1 MSRSG
6 GSGRADAPRVALLT
20 YSTRPRG
27 GVVHSLN
34 LAEALRA
41 LGEPVHLFALG
52 DPETGFFR
60 PTSVPHTIVPAPP
73 PADTLEERVA
83 DSISALFEHLRTAL
97 PGSFDLVHAQDCI
110 AARAATDLRDAG
122 SGIPV
127 IRTVHHVDDFTTRV
141 LVDCQRR
148 SIVTPDRTLVVSEH
162 WRGLLRE
169 QYGVEA
175 TVVTNGVDAERF
187 RQPVGFDG
195 STLRDRVGADG
206 RFLFLTV
213 GGIEPRKGSLELVE
227 ALAKVRASIDP
238 PPVLAVVGGQ
248 SFQDYAE
255 YRERFFERA
264 AALGVDVGRDVVLL
278 GTVPDDELPGWYH
291 AADAFVFPSVKEG
304 WGLVALEALAAGI
317 PVITSD
323 IPVFHE
329 YLTDGEGV
337 LMVPA
342 GDASAL
348 AEAMR
353 RVVSDADLRSRLA
366 AAGPAVAGRYTW
378 EACARRH
385 AEIYREVAGPITT
398 RSPGPS

>member
-1 MSRSG
+1 VSGRGASR
-6 GSGRADAPRVALLT
+6 RADAPRVAILT

-52 DPETGFFR
+52 DPGTGFFR

-73 PADTLEERVA
+73 PAATLEERVA
-83 DSISALFEHLRTAL
+83 DSMSALYEHLRTAL
-97 PGSFDLVHAQDCI
+97 PGSFDAVHAQDCI

-187 RQPVGFDG
+187 RRPVGFDG
-195 STLRDRVGADG
+195 SILRERVGADG

-227 ALAKVRASIDP
+227 ALAKVGASLDP

-248 SFQDYAE
+248 SFQDYAD
-255 YRERFFERA
+255 YRERFYERA
-264 AALGVDVGRDVVLL
+264 AALGLEVGRDVVLL
-278 GTVPDDELPGWYH
+278 GTVSDDELPGWYQ

-304 WGLVALEALAAGI
+304 WGLVVLEALAAGL

-323 IPVFHE
+323 IAVFRE
-329 YLTDGEGV
+329 YLTDGEGA

-348 AEAMR
+348 AEEMR
-353 RVVSDADLRSRLA
+353 RVASDADLRSRLA

-385 AEIYREVAGPITT
+385 AEIYRDVAAPIRPRPTGP
-398 RSPGPS
+398 R

>member
-1 MSRSG
+1 M
-6 GSGRADAPRVALLT
+6 ALLT

-60 PTSVPHTIVPAPP
+60 QTSVPHTIVPAPP
-73 PADTLEERVA
+73 PADTLEERVR
-83 DSISALFEHLRTAL
+83 DSMSALFEHLRTAL
-97 PGSFDLVHAQDCI
+97 LGSFDVVHAQDCI

-148 SIVTPDRTLVVSEH
+148 SIVTPDRVLVVSEH
-162 WRGLLRE
+162 WRGLLRAE
-169 QYGVEA
+169 YGVEA

-187 RQPVGFDG
+187 RRPVGFDG
-195 STLRDRVGADG
+195 SVLRERVGADG

-227 ALAKVRASIDP
+227 AMAKVRASLDP
-238 PPVLAVVGGQ
+238 PPVLAMVGGH
-248 SFQDYAE
+248 SFQDYAD
-255 YRERFFERA
+255 YRGRFFQRA
-264 AALGVDVGRDVVLL
+264 ADLGVEVGRDVVLL
-278 GTVPDDELPGWYH
+278 GTVPEDELPGWYH
-291 AADAFVFPSVKEG
+291 SADAFVFPSVKEG
-304 WGLVALEALAAGI
+304 WGLVALEALAAGL

-323 IPVFHE
+323 IPVFRE
-329 YLTDGEGV
+329 YLSDGEGA

-353 RVVSDADLRSRLA
+353 RVASDANLRSRLA

-385 AEIYREVAGPITT
+385 AEIYREVAG
-398 RSPGPS
+398 RG

>member
-1 MSRSG
+1 VSRPGASR
-6 GSGRADAPRVALLT
+6 RADSPRVALLT

-41 LGEPVHLFALG
+41 LGERVHLFALG
-52 DPETGFFR
+52 DPEAGFFR
-60 PTSVPHTIVPAPP
+60 PTSVPHTIAPAPP
-73 PADTLEERVA
+73 PADTLEERVV
-83 DSISALFEHLRTAL
+83 DSMSALFEHLRVAL

-148 SIVTPDRTLVVSEH
+148 SIVTPDRVLVVSEH
-162 WRGLLRE
+162 WRGLLRAE
-169 QYGVEA
+169 YGVEA

-187 RQPVGFDG
+187 RRPEGFDG
-195 STLRDRVGADG
+195 SILREQVGAEG
-206 RFLFLTV
+206 RVLFLTV
-213 GGIEPRKGSLELVE
+213 GGIEPRKGSIELVE
-227 ALAKVRASIDP
+227 ALAKVRAVFDP
-238 PPVLAVVGGQ
+238 PPVLAVVGGH

-291 AADAFVFPSVKEG
+291 AADAFVFPSVTEG
-304 WGLVALEALAAGI
+304 WGLVVLEALAAGL
-317 PVITSD
+317 PVITTD
-323 IPVFHE
+323 LPVFQE
-329 YLTDGEGV
+329 YLTEGESS
-337 LMVPA
+337 LMVPV

-348 AEAMR
+348 ANAMR
-353 RVVSDADLRSRLA
+353 RIALDGDLRSRLA
-366 AAGPAVAGRYTW
+366 PTGQAVAGRYTW

-385 AEIYREVAGPITT
+385 AEIYREVAAPIKP
-398 RSPGPS
+398 RPPGPR

>member
-1 MSRSG
+1 MS
-6 GSGRADAPRVALLT
+6 GSGASRRADAPRVAILT

-73 PADTLEERVA
+73 PADTLEERVV
-83 DSISALFEHLRTAL
+83 DSMSALFEHLRVAL
-97 PGSFDLVHAQDCI
+97 LGTFDLVHAQDCI

-148 SIVTPDRTLVVSEH
+148 SIVTPDRTLVVSEY
-162 WRGLLRE
+162 WRALLRE

-187 RQPVGFDG
+187 RRPVGFDG
-195 STLRDRVGADG
+195 STFRERVDADG

-213 GGIEPRKGSLELVE
+213 GGIEPRKGSIELVE
-227 ALAKVRASIDP
+227 ALAKVGASLDP
-238 PPVLAVVGGQ
+238 PPVLAMVGGQ

-304 WGLVALEALAAGI
+304 WGLVALEALAAGL

-329 YLTDGEGV
+329 YLTDGEGA

-342 GDASAL
+342 GNASAL

-353 RVVSDADLRSRLA
+353 WVASDADLRSRLA

-385 AEIYREVAGPITT
+385 AEIYREVAGL
-398 RSPGPS
+398 R

>member
-6 GSGRADAPRVALLT
+6 ASRRADAPRVALLT

-34 LAEALRA
+34 LAEALLA
-41 LGEPVHLFALG
+41 LGERVHLFALG
-52 DPETGFFR
+52 DPEAGFFR
-60 PTSVPHTIVPAPP
+60 RTSAPHTIVPAPS
-73 PADTLEERVA
+73 PAGTLEERVV
-83 DSISALFEHLRTAL
+83 DSMSALFQYLRTAL

-110 AARAATDLRDAG
+110 AARAATNLRDAG
-122 SGIPV
+122 SWIPV

-148 SIVTPDRTLVVSEH
+148 SIVTPDRVLVVSEH
-162 WRGLLRE
+162 WRRLLRAD
-169 QYGVEA
+169 YGVEA

-187 RQPVGFDG
+187 ERPVGFDG
-195 STLRDRVGADG
+195 SALRERVGADG

-213 GGIEPRKGSLELVE
+213 GGIEPRKGSIELVE
-227 ALAKVRASIDP
+227 ALGKVRASIDP
-238 PPVLAVVGGQ
+238 PPVLAVVGGH

-255 YRERFFERA
+255 YRDRFFERA
-264 AALGVDVGRDVVLL
+264 AALGVEVGRDVVLL
-278 GTVPDDELPGWYH
+278 GTVPDDELPGWYQ

-304 WGLVALEALAAGI
+304 WGLVALEALAAGL

-323 IPVFHE
+323 IPVFRE

-348 AEAMR
+348 SDGMR
-353 RVVSDADLRSRLA
+353 RVAVDADLRASLA
-366 AAGPAVAGRYTW
+366 AEGPAVAGRYTW
-378 EACARRH
+378 EACASRH
-385 AEIYREVAGPITT
+385 AEIYREVAAPVSEPPEP
-398 RSPGPS
+398 R

>member
-1 MSRSG
+1 VSGRGASR
-6 GSGRADAPRVALLT
+6 RADAPRVAILT

-52 DPETGFFR
+52 DPGTGFFR

-73 PADTLEERVA
+73 PAATLEERVA
-83 DSISALFEHLRTAL
+83 DSMSALYEHLRTAL
-97 PGSFDLVHAQDCI
+97 PGSFDAVHAQDCI

-187 RQPVGFDG
+187 RRPVGFDG
-195 STLRDRVGADG
+195 SILRERVGADG

-227 ALAKVRASIDP
+227 ALAKVGASLDP
-238 PPVLAVVGGQ
+238 PPVLAMVGGQ

-264 AALGVDVGRDVVLL
+264 AALVVDLGRDVVLL

-304 WGLVALEALAAGI
+304 WGLVTLEALAAGL
-317 PVITSD
+317 PVITTD
-323 IPVFHE
+323 LPVFHE

-353 RVVSDADLRSRLA
+353 RVASDGDLRSRLA

-378 EACARRH
+378 AACARRH
-385 AEIYREVAGPITT
+385 AEIYREVADSVSEP
-398 RSPGPS
+398 PEPK

>member
-1 MSRSG
+1 M
-6 GSGRADAPRVALLT
+6 ALLT

-34 LAEALRA
+34 LAEALLA
-41 LGEPVHLFALG
+41 LGERVHLFALG
-52 DPETGFFR
+52 DPEAGFFR
-60 PTSVPHTIVPAPP
+60 RTSAAHTIIPAPS
-73 PADTLEERVA
+73 PADTLEERVV
-83 DSISALFEHLRTAL
+83 DSMSALLENLRTAL

-148 SIVTPDRTLVVSEH
+148 SIVTPDRVLVVSEH
-162 WRGLLRE
+162 WRRLLRAD
-169 QYGVEA
+169 YGADA
-175 TVVTNGVDAERF
+175 TIVTNGVDAERF
-187 RQPVGFDG
+187 ERPVGFDG
-195 STLRDRVGADG
+195 SALRERVGADG

-213 GGIEPRKGSLELVE
+213 GGIEPRKGSIELVE

-238 PPVLAVVGGQ
+238 PPVLAVVGGH

-255 YRERFFERA
+255 YRDRFFERA
-264 AALGVDVGRDVVLL
+264 AALGVEVGRDVVLL
-278 GTVPDDELPGWYH
+278 GTVPDNELLGWYQ

-304 WGLVALEALAAGI
+304 WGLVALEALAAGL

-323 IPVFHE
+323 IPVFRE

-342 GDASAL
+342 G
-348 AEAMR
+348 
-353 RVVSDADLRSRLA
+353 
-366 AAGPAVAGRYTW
+366 
-378 EACARRH
+378 
-385 AEIYREVAGPITT
+385 
-398 RSPGPS
+398 

>member
-1 MSRSG
+1 MSGRRASR
-6 GSGRADAPRVALLT
+6 RADAPRVAILT

-41 LGEPVHLFALG
+41 LGEPVHVFALG

-60 PTSVPHTIVPAPP
+60 HTSVPHTIVPAPP
-73 PADTLEERVA
+73 PAATLEERVL
-83 DSISALFEHLRTAL
+83 DSMSALFEHLGMAL
-97 PGSFDLVHAQDCI
+97 PGSFDIVHAQDCI

-127 IRTVHHVDDFTTRV
+127 IRTVHHVDDFTTQV

-148 SIVTPDRTLVVSEH
+148 SVVTPDRVLVVSEH
-162 WRGLLRE
+162 WRRLLRAD
-169 QYGVEA
+169 YGVEA

-187 RQPVGFDG
+187 RRPGEFDG
-195 STLRDRVGADG
+195 SILRERVGADG

-213 GGIEPRKGSLELVE
+213 GGIEPRKGSIELVE
-227 ALAKVRASIDP
+227 ALAKVGASIDP

-248 SFQDYAE
+248 SFQDYAD

-264 AALGVDVGRDVVLL
+264 AALGLEVGRDVVLL
-278 GTVPDDELPGWYH
+278 GTVSDDELPGWYQ

-304 WGLVALEALAAGI
+304 WGLVVLEALAAGL

-323 IPVFHE
+323 IAVFRE
-329 YLTDGEGV
+329 YLTDGEGA

-342 GDASAL
+342 GDATAL
-348 AEAMR
+348 AEEMR
-353 RVVSDADLRSRLA
+353 RVASDADLRSRLA

-385 AEIYREVAGPITT
+385 AEIYREVAAPIRPRPTGP
-398 RSPGPS
+398 R

>member
-1 MSRSG
+1 VSGRGASR
-6 GSGRADAPRVALLT
+6 RADAPRVAILT

-41 LGEPVHLFALG
+41 LGEPVHVFALG

-60 PTSVPHTIVPAPP
+60 HTSVPHTIVPAPP
-73 PADTLEERVA
+73 PAATLEERVL
-83 DSISALFEHLRTAL
+83 DSMSALFEHFRMAL
-97 PGSFDLVHAQDCI
+97 PGSFDVVHAQDCI

-148 SIVTPDRTLVVSEH
+148 SIVTPDRTLVVSEY
-162 WRGLLRE
+162 WRALLRE

-187 RQPVGFDG
+187 RRPVGFDG
-195 STLRDRVGADG
+195 SILRERVGADG

-227 ALAKVRASIDP
+227 AMAKVRAAVDP
-238 PPVLAVVGGQ
+238 PPVLAVVGGH

-264 AALGVDVGRDVVLL
+264 AALGVDVERDVVLL

-304 WGLVALEALAAGI
+304 WGLVALEALAAGL

-337 LMVPA
+337 LMVRA

-353 RVVSDADLRSRLA
+353 RVASDADLRSRLA
-366 AAGPAVAGRYTW
+366 AAGPAVACRYTW

-385 AEIYREVAGPITT
+385 AELYREVATLG
-398 RSPGPS
+398 

>member
-1 MSRSG
+1 
-6 GSGRADAPRVALLT
+6 
-20 YSTRPRG
+20 
-27 GVVHSLN
+27 
-34 LAEALRA
+34 
-41 LGEPVHLFALG
+41 
-52 DPETGFFR
+52 
-60 PTSVPHTIVPAPP
+60 
-73 PADTLEERVA
+73 
-83 DSISALFEHLRTAL
+83 
-97 PGSFDLVHAQDCI
+97 AQDCI

-148 SIVTPDRTLVVSEH
+148 SIVTPDRVLVVSEH
-162 WRGLLRE
+162 WRGLLRAE
-169 QYGVEA
+169 YGVEA

-187 RQPVGFDG
+187 RRPVGFDG
-195 STLRDRVGADG
+195 SVLRERVGADG

-227 ALAKVRASIDP
+227 AMAKVRASLDP
-238 PPVLAVVGGQ
+238 PPVLAMVGGH
-248 SFQDYAE
+248 SFQDYAD
-255 YRERFFERA
+255 YRGRFFQRA
-264 AALGVDVGRDVVLL
+264 ADLGVEVGRDVVLL
-278 GTVPDDELPGWYH
+278 GTVPEDELPGWYH

-304 WGLVALEALAAGI
+304 WGLVALEALAAGL
-317 PVITSD
+317 PVIATD
-323 IPVFHE
+323 IPVFRE
-329 YLTDGEGV
+329 WFSDGEGA

-353 RVVSDADLRSRLA
+353 RVASDANLRSRLA

-385 AEIYREVAGPITT
+385 AEIYREVAG
-398 RSPGPS
+398 RG

>member
-1 MSRSG
+1 MSRPEASR
-6 GSGRADAPRVALLT
+6 RADPPRVAILT

-41 LGEPVHLFALG
+41 LGAPVHLFALG
-52 DPETGFFR
+52 DPEAGFFR
-60 PTSVPHTIVPAPP
+60 PMSVLHTIVSALP

-83 DSISALFEHLRTAL
+83 DSMSALFEHLRVAL

-148 SIVTPDRTLVVSEH
+148 SIVTPDRVLVVSEH

-187 RQPVGFDG
+187 RRPVGFDG
-195 STLRDRVGADG
+195 SVLRKRVGADG

-213 GGIEPRKGSLELVE
+213 GGIEPRKGSIDLVE
-227 ALAKVRASIDP
+227 ALANVRAVVDT
-238 PPVLAVVGGQ
+238 PPVLAVVGGH

-255 YRERFFERA
+255 YRDRFFERA

-278 GTVPDDELPGWYH
+278 GTVPDEELPGWYH

-304 WGLVALEALAAGI
+304 WGLVVLEALAAGL
-317 PVITSD
+317 PVITTD
-323 IPVFHE
+323 IAVFRE
-329 YLTDGEGV
+329 YLTDGEGA

-353 RVVSDADLRSRLA
+353 RVASDADLRSRLA
-366 AAGPAVAGRYTW
+366 AAGPAVASRYTW

-385 AEIYREVAGPITT
+385 IEIYREVSAPI
-398 RSPGPS
+398 RPRPPDPK

>member
-1 MSRSG
+1 M
-6 GSGRADAPRVALLT
+6 ALLT

-60 PTSVPHTIVPAPP
+60 QTSVPHTIVPAPP
-73 PADTLEERVA
+73 PADTLEERVR
-83 DSISALFEHLRTAL
+83 DSMSALFEHLRTAL
-97 PGSFDLVHAQDCI
+97 LGSFDVVHAQDCI

-148 SIVTPDRTLVVSEH
+148 SIVTPDRVLVVSQH
-162 WRGLLRE
+162 WRGLLRAE
-169 QYGVEA
+169 YGVEA

-187 RQPVGFDG
+187 RRPVGFDG
-195 STLRDRVGADG
+195 STLRKRVGADG

-227 ALAKVRASIDP
+227 ALAKVRAVVDP
-238 PPVLAVVGGQ
+238 PPVLAVVGGH

-255 YRERFFERA
+255 YRDRFFERA
-264 AALGVDVGRDVVLL
+264 SALGVDVGRDVVVL

-304 WGLVALEALAAGI
+304 WGLVALEALAAGL
-317 PVITSD
+317 PVVTTD
-323 IPVFHE
+323 LPVFQE
-329 YLTDGEGV
+329 YLTDGEGA

-348 AEAMR
+348 AEVMR
-353 RVVSDADLRSRLA
+353 RVASDANLRSRLA

-385 AEIYREVAGPITT
+385 AEIYREVAG
-398 RSPGPS
+398 RG